1 MVSDNQSI
9 RLLKK
14 LLKLSGQNID
24 QETAAKLLI
33 SHPSYPSLEAFTEVM
48 EYFGIPNEAFL
59 MDYDSLAH
67 TEMPLLLHLEIQGGV
82 FVLLL
87 SIHKR
92 SLRVYIPESDKII
105 DIPKEAF
112 LAKWS
117 GVVFRIEKKAKK
129 VPDLLTLRSVAR
141 TAGITCLLLLFTWFI
156 FLSHSS
162 PLWICAVTINLAGA
176 LTSLWIIYHE
186 TGSSNSLSRKV
197 CHLSPKTDCE
207 AVLSSPAAKIAGII
221 SMGDI
226 GSIYFSGCLLIG
238 LFLPLIHSPQAAIH
252 LLFYLSVFTL
262 PYTLF
267 SLYYQKFRV
276 RKWCPFCL
284 LSILLLWSAFACYY
298 TLYLPG
304 FYTTA
309 SLYLFI
315 GVFGIVVS
323 AWALFRTKLN
333 VTKRLFTLDMELLKM
348 KRDPAIWSLL
358 VDKQRS
364 YQMAFDEED
373 IQLGTL
379 SSPIRITT
387 LISDDCMHCRK
398 VVQEMLD
405 CIQKHPMQIN
415 WTIRFGNLHRALEKI
430 RFANHFYYLYHN
442 QKEYFLSALQ
452 DWAHQMDDYTWRQ
465 KYKLSPES
473 PKSLFPESKKNWII
487 SNQFS
492 RVPMVFLNDKE
503 LPVPYK
509 ITDLTFLLINEE
521 LTSILTD

>member
-1 MVSDNQSI
+1 
-9 RLLKK
+9 
-14 LLKLSGQNID
+14 
-24 QETAAKLLI
+24 
-33 SHPSYPSLEAFTEVM
+33 
-48 EYFGIPNEAFL
+48 
-59 MDYDSLAH
+59 
-67 TEMPLLLHLEIQGGV
+67 
-82 FVLLL
+82 
-87 SIHKR
+87 
-92 SLRVYIPESDKII
+92 
-105 DIPKEAF
+105 
-112 LAKWS
+112 
-117 GVVFRIEKKAKK
+117 
-129 VPDLLTLRSVAR
+129 
-141 TAGITCLLLLFTWFI
+141 
-156 FLSHSS
+156 
-162 PLWICAVTINLAGA
+162 
-176 LTSLWIIYHE
+176 
-186 TGSSNSLSRKV
+186 
-197 CHLSPKTDCE
+197 
-207 AVLSSPAAKIAGII
+207 
-221 SMGDI
+221 MGDI

-238 LFLPLIHSPQAAIH
+238 LSLPLIHSPQAAIH

-298 TLYLPG
+298 ALYLPG
-304 FYTTA
+304 FYTIA

-323 AWALFRTKLN
+323 AWALLRTKLN

-415 WTIRFGNLHRALEKI
+415 WTIRFGNLHRAPEKI

-442 QKEYFLSALQ
+442 QKECFLPALQ

-465 KYKLSPES
+465 KYKLSPEG